1 MLAKVF
7 HLKNSVKVSLYH
19 SVLTAHLFYMVFIT
33 FVQSSD
39 VQCQINKRA
48 QSPSKILKNVTERML
63 FPNTDAAKEDV
74 DDEAGKAEPRPSQ
87 DQL

>member
-1 MLAKVF
+1 MYNVKSIKEPRVLPK
-7 HLKNSVKVSLYH
+7 LK
-19 SVLTAHLFYMVFIT
+19 
-33 FVQSSD
+33 
-39 VQCQINKRA
+39 
-48 QSPSKILKNVTERML
+48 KNVTERML

>member
-1 MLAKVF
+1 
-7 HLKNSVKVSLYH
+7 
-19 SVLTAHLFYMVFIT
+19 MVYIT
-33 FVQSSD
+33 FVQSS
-39 VQCQINKRA
+39 VIQCFQINKRA
-48 QSPSKILKNVTERML
+48 QNWAKVLKNVTERML